1 MKNIY
6 KISGVILFIFL
17 IYCCKKEKHVYPI
30 LPDITTSIV
39 TDISYTTAASGGN
52 VTNDGGAP
60 VTSRGVCWDTS
71 YNPTIENSKTIEGS
85 GSGLFTS
92 NISQL
97 VQNTFYYLRAYAIN
111 SAGTAYGNQENFT
124 TRWHDQPGTV
134 TDADGNFYD
143 TIAIGP
149 QTWMKENLKSTKY
162 ESGEPIPMVTD
173 DLDWFNLTRPGYCW
187 YNNDLNNKTIYGA
200 LYNWF
205 TVDQASNGY
214 NNLCPTGW
222 HVPTDHDWDLLMIYL
237 GGDSAAVCKLRES
250 GSSHWQSPNIN
261 ATNVS
266 GFTALPGGCRDYDGW
281 YYVIGSFGY
290 WWSTTA
296 FVMGGACSRF
306 MGYDGSGGYSYGRFE
321 QDGFSVRC
329 IKDKKPVK

>member
-173 DLDWFNLTRPGYCW
+173 DLDWFNLTRPGA
-187 YNNDLNNKTIYGA
+187 IAGII
-200 LYNWF
+200 
-205 TVDQASNGY
+205 
-214 NNLCPTGW
+214 
-222 HVPTDHDWDLLMIYL
+222 MI
-237 GGDSAAVCKLRES
+237 
-250 GSSHWQSPNIN
+250 
-261 ATNVS
+261 
-266 GFTALPGGCRDYDGW
+266 
-281 YYVIGSFGY
+281 
-290 WWSTTA
+290 
-296 FVMGGACSRF
+296 
-306 MGYDGSGGYSYGRFE
+306 
-321 QDGFSVRC
+321 
-329 IKDKKPVK
+329 